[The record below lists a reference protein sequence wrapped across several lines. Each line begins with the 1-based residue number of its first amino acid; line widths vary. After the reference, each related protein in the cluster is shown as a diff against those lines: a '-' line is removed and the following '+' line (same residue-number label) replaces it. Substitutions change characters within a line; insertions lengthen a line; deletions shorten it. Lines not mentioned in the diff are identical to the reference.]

1 MNKDFPVSISI
12 GIPVYNE
19 EKNIQN
25 LLYSLASQKG
35 INIEKLIVI
44 NDGSTDKTLEKIEDV
59 DINIKKSLN
68 MELINFCE
76 NKGKINVLNVI
87 FRRSVSNYLLLLDS
101 DIQFTEKKTII
112 NILSSFKKDEN
123 IGLVCGWYVIPI
135 NGYFDIIGR
144 TYRFSRN
151 IIKDMAF
158 SKNIYGATGAIMS
171 ISKDIYENLI
181 LPNDIIRDD
190 AFIYLYV
197 ISKGKKF
204 IFNPNA
210 NVRLSLH
217 DDNLKGFIFKQI
229 RSRSIPKRYIEIF
242 GELAKKEFQEPQ
254 LYSFMSI
261 FFRNIIYSPIDG
273 MCWSVLK
280 IVSWTY
286 RKFTKYNIHNIDSR
300 WRI

>member
-101 DIQFTEKKTII
+101 DIQFTEKKNYNKYI
-112 NILSSFKKDEN
+112 
-123 IGLVCGWYVIPI
+123 VI
-135 NGYFDIIGR
+135 F
-144 TYRFSRN
+144 
-151 IIKDMAF
+151 
-158 SKNIYGATGAIMS
+158 
-171 ISKDIYENLI
+171 
-181 LPNDIIRDD
+181 
-190 AFIYLYV
+190 
-197 ISKGKKF
+197 
-204 IFNPNA
+204 
-210 NVRLSLH
+210 
-217 DDNLKGFIFKQI
+217 
-229 RSRSIPKRYIEIF
+229 
-242 GELAKKEFQEPQ
+242 
-254 LYSFMSI
+254 
-261 FFRNIIYSPIDG
+261 
-273 MCWSVLK
+273 
-280 IVSWTY
+280 
-286 RKFTKYNIHNIDSR
+286 
-300 WRI
+300 